1 MKRIYISI
9 VVLLFSFACL
19 EAQFLK
25 DPPKNIIIMIADGW
39 GFNQVLIS
47 NYYETGKDS
56 ATVYESFPVKLAIV
70 HSPAMTG
77 DYSKKSE
84 KSSLSW
90 ENGYNSGLAWSD
102 FNYMAKGFTES
113 AASATALAT
122 GVKTYNG
129 AIGVDLSGK
138 PLLNVTEQAK
148 SMNKAAGVVSTVS
161 WVDAT
166 PAGFTTHNIYRKN
179 HAEIARD
186 MLIDSRLD
194 VLMGCGSPTYNNN
207 GQPTK
212 AESQYA
218 NYSPDKETFEALAK
232 GNAAEFPLPSSSG
245 SRTVRS
251 IDEDDTP
258 DAWTFI
264 DTKEQFLDLMATKT
278 PPKRVCGMPRVYST
292 LQEQRKDAPQQSK
305 PYQVPLN
312 PNLPNLSEMTLGALN
327 VLRNNKNGFFLM
339 SEGGAVD
346 WANHDNSLPTMIE
359 EMRDFNRAVADVV
372 KWIEKNSSWE
382 ETLLIVCGD
391 HECGYITG
399 PYQGNNSPVSNPV
412 INMGA
417 GMVPRAKYNS
427 KNHSNQPIPL
437 FAKGKYA
444 EIFNLLADET
454 DKVRGRYIQNSEIAQ
469 AVFLLWGKS
478 SLPAK

>member
-1 MKRIYISI
+1 MKRVIISI
-9 VVLLFSFACL
+9 VVLLFSFVCL
-19 EAQFLK
+19 EAQFVK
-25 DPPKNIIIMIADGW
+25 NPPKNIIIMIADGW
-39 GFNQVLIS
+39 GFNQILIS

-77 DYSKKSE
+77 DYSPKTE
-84 KSSLSW
+84 KGSLSW
-90 ENGYNSGLAWSD
+90 ENGYSSGLAWSD

-129 AIGVDLSGK
+129 AIGVDVSGK

-148 SMNKAAGVVSTVS
+148 LMSKAAGVVSTVS

-166 PAGFTTHNIYRKN
+166 PAGFTTHNTYRKN

-194 VLMGCGSPTYNNN
+194 VLMGCGNPTYDND
-207 GQPTK
+207 GKPTK
-212 AESQYA
+212 TESQYA
-218 NYSPDKETFEALAK
+218 NYSPDKATFEALAK
-232 GNAAEFPLPSSSG
+232 GGATEYPLPSSTG

-251 IDEDDTP
+251 IDDDGSP
-258 DAWTFI
+258 DAWAFI
-264 DTKEQFLDLMATKT
+264 DTKEQFLDLMVTNA
-278 PPKRVCGMPRVYST
+278 PPKRVCGMPRVYTT
-292 LQEQRKDAPQQSK
+292 LQQRRKDAQKQSR

-312 PNLPNLSEMTLGALN
+312 PNLPNLSEMALGALN
-327 VLRNNKNGFFLM
+327 VLKNNKNGFFLM
-339 SEGGAVD
+339 AEGGAVD
-346 WANHDNSLPTMIE
+346 WANHDNSFSTLAE
-359 EMRDFNRAVADVV
+359 EMRDFNRAVAEVT
-372 KWIEKNSSWE
+372 KWIEKNSSWD

-399 PYQGNNSPVSNPV
+399 PQLGNNSPASNPV
-412 INMGA
+412 VNMGA
-417 GMVPRAKYNS
+417 GTLPKAKYNS
-427 KNHSNQPIPL
+427 TNHSNQPIPF

-444 EIFNLLADET
+444 DIFNLLADET
-454 DKVRGRYIQNSEIAQ
+454 DKVRGRFIQNSEIAQ